1 MTDKGNPASDE
12 EQKKAEKNLD
22 DELRRISEKSNDLLS
37 SLDSTGKTIRDISQP
52 SSVKANAN
60 LTSQVK
66 NSSLDGKPLGKKQ
79 ITSEG
84 IYRDTSEPK
93 KSFSKVVLIL
103 FASIGVIAG
112 LAIYQEGTTSA
123 YLLAQAQALVDK
135 KGSEQEVIRLAG
147 QVLSTRHSSEAYF
160 YRAYAKDDLGDKEGA
175 IADYNQAIAINP
187 KDDASYFNRALVKT
201 DLGDKQ
207 GAIADYNQAIAIN
220 PKDDVSY
227 LNRGIAKSGLGD
239 EQGACLDYKK
249 AVSLGDTSTS
259 QWLQSNEGAWC
270 RDIP

>member
-1 MTDKGNPASDE
+1 MTDRGNATSDE

-22 DELRRISEKSNDLLS
+22 DELRRISEKSNDLLR
-37 SLDSTGKTIRDISQP
+37 SLDSTGETIRDISQL

-60 LTSQVK
+60 STSQVK
-66 NSSLDGKPLGKKQ
+66 NSSLDGKPLSKKQ
-79 ITSEG
+79 ITSQG
-84 IYRDTSEPK
+84 IYRDTSEAK
-93 KSFSKVVLIL
+93 KSFPKIVHIL

-112 LAIYQEGTTSA
+112 LAIYQESTTSA
-123 YLLAQAQALVDK
+123 YLLAQAKPLLGK

-187 KDDASYFNRALVKT
+187 KDDASYFNRAYAKA

-207 GAIADYNQAIAIN
+207 GAIADYTQGIAIN
-220 PKDDVSY
+220 PKDFKFY
-227 LNRGIAKSGLGD
+227 INRGLVYENAGD
-239 EQGACLDYKK
+239 LRSACKDWRA
-249 AVSLGDTSTS
+249 AVSLGEKDAVVWVRN
-259 QWLQSNEGAWC
+259 QCN
-270 RDIP
+270 

>member
-60 LTSQVK
+60 LTSKVK

-93 KSFSKVVLIL
+93 KSFSRVVLIL

-123 YLLAQAQALVDK
+123 YLLAQAKSLLGK

-187 KDDASYFNRALVKT
+187 KDDASYFNRAYAKA

-207 GAIADYNQAIAIN
+207 GAIADYTQGIAIN
-220 PKDDVSY
+220 PKDFKFY
-227 LNRGIAKSGLGD
+227 INRGVVYENAGD
-239 EQGACLDYKK
+239 LRSACKDWRA
-249 AVSLGDTSTS
+249 AVSLGEKDAVVWVRK
-259 QWLQSNEGAWC
+259 QCN
-270 RDIP
+270 